1 MFEKLNETVADLK
14 RTVETT
20 SANNIVKQELLATKQ
35 EMTRLREEV
44 SLFQTKNQWR
54 PSNGAWSEHNQ
65 AVHGKGKATLVE
77 PNVVKQQKQGKFI
90 SHITHKQIHAY
101 LSGDS
106 LFTFVQQRLIRPKAS
121 VPKKPSP
128 EMIEPRPLKMLK
140 PPPKNLMTFRTYS
153 ADDYKAVYVEITP
166 SRFSQIRSDLHAAGI
181 ATKKVINISFIN
193 GRTAEFVIQ
202 KSYEDVF
209 KKMVGK
215 EFFIHENFDP
225 SRPMDLAAPA
235 SVISAFRKS
244 FAQRI
249 QNIILNSCMAIV
261 CEFYKRMGDEKR
273 IPAFHRSVVESTS
286 EVRSLAES
294 NEESSVNFRGQV
306 GTAATFRSPVDRVI
320 ETHDGLKLLR
330 SANTFVIDTQSP
342 TSPNDGLRDERISIT
357 SEELRIIESQLARE
371 IVETEDFPEFDLPL
385 QTEKRSNK
393 GKKRDITFE
402 DHPVHWIKTE
412 IFDEER
418 SEHVDMLIDEDV
430 DVLCFAD
437 QPSSS
442 RKKRRVFQKL
452 NYTSSTDTNE
462 YENMDFSQ

>member
-1 MFEKLNETVADLK
+1 
-14 RTVETT
+14 
-20 SANNIVKQELLATKQ
+20 
-35 EMTRLREEV
+35 
-44 SLFQTKNQWR
+44 
-54 PSNGAWSEHNQ
+54 
-65 AVHGKGKATLVE
+65 
-77 PNVVKQQKQGKFI
+77 
-90 SHITHKQIHAY
+90 
-101 LSGDS
+101 
-106 LFTFVQQRLIRPKAS
+106 
-121 VPKKPSP
+121 
-128 EMIEPRPLKMLK
+128 
-140 PPPKNLMTFRTYS
+140 MTFRTYS

-181 ATKKVINISFIN
+181 DTKKVINISFIN

-202 KSYEDVF
+202 KRYEDVF
-209 KKMVGK
+209 KKVVGK
-215 EFFIHENFDP
+215 ELFIHENFDP
-225 SRPMDLAAPA
+225 SRPMDQAAPA

-249 QNIILNSCMAIV
+249 QNIISNSRMAIV
-261 CEFYKRMGDEKR
+261 REFYKKMEDEKR

-306 GTAATFRSPVDRVI
+306 GTTATLSNHVDPVI
-320 ETHDGLKLLR
+320 ETQDGTKLLR

-402 DHPVHWIKTE
+402 DHSVHWIKTEKFDEERSSVNAREKVETEDYDKFDLLVQTRKRSNKGKQLEITFEDHPVHWIKTE
-412 IFDEER
+412 ILDEER

-452 NYTSSTDTNE
+452 DYTSSTDTNE